1 MAHKLDQQRALF
13 RPTKNTAFFDDD
25 DDDFSD
31 YLTTDDTSSMARS
44 LTSSIEANS
53 MRSNTLAL
61 AEFLTSTSP
70 EEFAKPS
77 LRKQHQRRASRL
89 LTRLRKRPTRG
100 SLQTDNS
107 SVISKGS
114 NNNQYQAKH
123 IPLPSYQPPSL
134 RDSGVYSEIS
144 DKDVQQ
150 YLPPPPVPPVPQ
162 TQQQPMQNDLQMF
175 PMPPPTVP
183 AKSSARPQRPA
194 PLPEDVAS
202 AAIAAASQQYQHHDL
217 RSVPPAALKRRSIVR
232 NRHVQVQNPKD
243 ASDETTTALSSS
255 STHNTPSACPHCRQH
270 IGAADKKQDEAVSSD
285 GTSTR
290 RHRRL
295 SSPPAMASGVLQ
307 KKHSTAT
314 PDHNTLRQM
323 IERLE
328 AQLAEERQSRQKL
341 EQVMLRNNHQATRKM
356 EQVAE
361 ERSRWKDDCQW
372 MQSRIAS
379 MNQ

>member
-1 MAHKLDQQRALF
+1 MAHKLDQQRAIF
-13 RPTKNTAFFDDD
+13 RPTKTTAFFDDD

-44 LTSSIEANS
+44 LASSIEANS
-53 MRSNTLAL
+53 MRSDTLAL

-77 LRKQHQRRASRL
+77 LRKQHQRRASRI

-114 NNNQYQAKH
+114 NSNQHQAKH

-144 DKDVQQ
+144 DKDVQH

-162 TQQQPMQNDLQMF
+162 TQQQQPMQNDLQMF

-232 NRHVQVQNPKD
+232 NRHHVQVQSSKE
-243 ASDETTTALSSS
+243 ASDETAAAAASSAQ
-255 STHNTPSACPHCRQH
+255 NAPSACPHCRQH
-270 IGAADKKQDEAVSSD
+270 IGSADKKQDD
-285 GTSTR
+285 GTNAR

-307 KKHSTAT
+307 QKPSTAT

-379 MNQ
+379 MSQ

>member
-1 MAHKLDQQRALF
+1 MAHKLDQQRAIF
-13 RPTKNTAFFDDD
+13 RPTKSTAFFDDD

-44 LTSSIEANS
+44 LASSIEANS
-53 MRSNTLAL
+53 MRSDTLAL

-77 LRKQHQRRASRL
+77 LRKQHQRRASRI

-114 NNNQYQAKH
+114 NSNQHQAKH

-144 DKDVQQ
+144 DKDVQH

-162 TQQQPMQNDLQMF
+162 TQQQPMHNDLQMF

-232 NRHVQVQNPKD
+232 NRHHVQVQSSKE
-243 ASDETTTALSSS
+243 ATDEAATSSS
-255 STHNTPSACPHCRQH
+255 STHNAPSACPHCRQH
-270 IGAADKKQDEAVSSD
+270 IGAADKKQDD
-285 GTSTR
+285 GTNAR
-290 RHRRL
+290 RPRRL

-307 KKHSTAT
+307 QKHSTAT

-372 MQSRIAS
+372 MQNRIAS
-379 MNQ
+379 MSQ